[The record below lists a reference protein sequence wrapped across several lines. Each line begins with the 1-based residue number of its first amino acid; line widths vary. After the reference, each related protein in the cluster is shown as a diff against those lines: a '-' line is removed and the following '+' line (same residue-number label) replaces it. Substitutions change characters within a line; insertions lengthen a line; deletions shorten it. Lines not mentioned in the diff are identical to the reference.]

1 VNEAAQDPREMD
13 EWRVEVSLEEE
24 VHGRSLGERLH
35 AVDLD
40 DEARERLGGS
50 VIVTR
55 DGRFLFL
62 YAWHE
67 ASARE
72 AERVVR
78 DLMEEEGLAGQ
89 VRLMRWHPVAEE
101 WRPAEEPL
109 PQTEEDLAAEQ
120 RRHEEAGQRER
131 RESGVYPWEVVI
143 TLPHLRTTL
152 DFAQQLEQEG
162 LPVKRRWKY
171 VLVGAD
177 TEEDA
182 IELGR
187 RLEGEAPEGSHIGV
201 RANPEDLD
209 HPTFIMLGSWKP
221 GVMRDLGL

>member
-1 VNEAAQDPREMD
+1 VNGPTHDPRETD
-13 EWRVEVSLEEE
+13 EWRVEVKLEEE
-24 VHGRSLGERLH
+24 DHGRTLGERLH
-35 AVDLD
+35 ALDLD

-55 DGRFLFL
+55 DGPFLFL

-67 ASARE
+67 TSARE

-78 DLMEEEGLAGQ
+78 DLMEEESLAGE

-109 PQTEEDLAAEQ
+109 PQTEEDLADEQ
-120 RRHEEAGQRER
+120 RRHEEAGERER
-131 RESGVYPWEVVI
+131 REEGDFSWEVVI
-143 TLPHLRTTL
+143 DVPHLRDTFPL
-152 DFAQQLEQEG
+152 AKRLEDEG
-162 LPVKRRWKY
+162 LIVKRRFRY

-182 IELGR
+182 VELGK
-187 RLEGEAPEGSHIGV
+187 RLEGEAPEGSHVGI
-201 RANPEDLD
+201 RANPKDLA
-209 HPTFIMLGSWKP
+209 HPTFAYLGSWKP
-221 GVMRDLGL
+221 GAIRDLGL